1 MPRITFVLATMLSF
15 MAFTPVAAQDFDKGV
30 AALNA
35 GDYATA
41 LQEFRPLAEQGD
53 FYAQGMLATMY
64 ATGEGVT
71 QDHAEAVRWWRL
83 SAEQGFS
90 TAQDALGISFQFGN
104 GVPQNYAEAF
114 RWYRLAANQGHTGAQ
129 TRLGFMYQ
137 SGKSVL
143 QDNVMA
149 HMWFNIGATD
159 RDELAVYARDRIAKK
174 MTPAAI
180 EKAQAMARECM
191 SSGYTK
197 CGY

>member
-1 MPRITFVLATMLSF
+1 M
-15 MAFTPVAAQDFDKGV
+15 
-30 AALNA
+30 
-35 GDYATA
+35 
-41 LQEFRPLAEQGD
+41 
-53 FYAQGMLATMY
+53 
-64 ATGEGVT
+64 
-71 QDHAEAVRWWRL
+71 

-159 RDELAVYARDRIAKK
+159 RDELAVYARDNLAKK

-197 CGY
+197 CGD